1 MSTTCVAPP
10 MRQTRRA
17 VLGAAAAMTT
27 GLAGCTGGGTDGGG
41 GADATP
47 TASPTDDPLPTASA
61 TPTGTSSST
70 PATDAT
76 VRVRALPD
84 PGELL
89 VGPEGR
95 TLYMFDRDTEG
106 ERESACRGDCAE
118 AWPPL
123 TVDEDPTAG
132 GEVTATLSAFE
143 REGGGR
149 QVAAGGW
156 PLYYFADDEAPGDV
170 NGQGAGGVWW
180 VLGPDG
186 TPKRSEPTPSPTP
199 ATAAT
204 VRVRAHPDLGEILV
218 GREGRTLYMF
228 DRDTRGSGSSTCR
241 GDCAGAW
248 PPLTVD
254 GQPTAGADV
263 TAELT
268 TFERDGGG
276 RQVAAGG
283 WPLYTFANDEAP
295 GDVNGQG
302 AGGVWWVLAP
312 DGTPKR
318 PEGTPMPTP
327 TATPTPTASDDGGD
341 GGGGGPY

>member
-1 MSTTCVAPP
+1 

-27 GLAGCTGGGTDGGG
+27 GLAGCTGGGTDCGG

-61 TPTGTSSST
+61 TPTGTSSSST

-84 PGELL
+84 PGEIL

-143 REGGGR
+143 REGGGT

-156 PLYYFADDEAPGDV
+156 PLYYFA
-170 NGQGAGGVWW
+170 
-180 VLGPDG
+180 
-186 TPKRSEPTPSPTP
+186 
-199 ATAAT
+199 
-204 VRVRAHPDLGEILV
+204 
-218 GREGRTLYMF
+218 
-228 DRDTRGSGSSTCR
+228 
-241 GDCAGAW
+241 
-248 PPLTVD
+248 
-254 GQPTAGADV
+254 
-263 TAELT
+263 
-268 TFERDGGG
+268 
-276 RQVAAGG
+276 
-283 WPLYTFANDEAP
+283 NDEAP
-295 GDVNGQG
+295 GD
-302 AGGVWWVLAP
+302 
-312 DGTPKR
+312 
-318 PEGTPMPTP
+318 
-327 TATPTPTASDDGGD
+327 ATG
-341 GGGGGPY
+341 